1 MDARDQIT
9 PAGLELLPAGT
20 PVTVIGSRDG
30 YAVLVGPAE
39 RARWLHSPSGQ
50 FRLFRSAD
58 RAAALLTTCGIR
70 RFDIDVTG
78 GTPQ

>member
-9 PAGLELLPAGT
+9 VVGLEQLAAGT
-20 PVTVIGSRDG
+20 PVTLIGSRHG

-39 RARWLHSPSGQ
+39 RPRWLHSPSGQ

-58 RAAALLTTCGIR
+58 RAAALLNTCGIR
-70 RFDIDVTG
+70 RFSIDLTG